1 MSAVAGKAPEPPE
14 IQRADPVAQRRELV
28 LVAVALAAGLGL
40 LATLATA
47 RPELERWL
55 TANAEL
61 LAARPGLVA
70 AAALVLVLPLCA
82 FALYLWRLGGRVS
95 ASGRFPPPD
104 TPVLRDT
111 RVLEGAPARRRG
123 RVIRAL
129 AALLLATSL
138 AVPATLWYAFWLLG
152 RSFAGAS

>member
-1 MSAVAGKAPEPPE
+1 MPADRREPE
-14 IQRADPVAQRRELV
+14 IQRADPAAQRRELV
-28 LVAVALAAGLGL
+28 LVAVALAVGLGL
-40 LATLATA
+40 LAALATA

-55 TANAEL
+55 TGNAEL

-70 AAALVLVLPLCA
+70 GAAFVLVLPLCA
-82 FALYLWRLGGRVS
+82 FAIYLWRLGARVI
-95 ASGRFPPPD
+95 ASGRFPPPG

-111 RVLEGAPARRRG
+111 RVLDGAPARQRG
-123 RVIRAL
+123 RLIQGL

-138 AVPATLWYAFWLLG
+138 AVPATLWYAFWALG

>member
-1 MSAVAGKAPEPPE
+1 MAAEPREPE
-14 IQRADPVAQRRELV
+14 IQRADPAAQRRELI
-28 LVAVALAAGLGL
+28 LVAAALTVGLGL
-40 LATLATA
+40 LAALATA
-47 RPELERWL
+47 RPTLERWL
-55 TANAEL
+55 TEHAEL

-82 FALYLWRLGGRVS
+82 FALYLWRLGGRVT

-123 RVIRAL
+123 QIIQAL

-152 RSFAGAS
+152 HRLAGPS